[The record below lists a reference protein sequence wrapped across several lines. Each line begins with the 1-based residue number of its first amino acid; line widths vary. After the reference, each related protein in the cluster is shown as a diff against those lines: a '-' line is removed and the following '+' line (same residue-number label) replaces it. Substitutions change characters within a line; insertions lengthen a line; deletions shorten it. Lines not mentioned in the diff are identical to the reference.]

1 MIREFFLGLMLFSV
15 TVPLPGAAEYYKY
28 LDENGNMVFTDDITK
43 IPENKR
49 HKVEINKDRP
59 GTSQSAI
66 KQESEKSGQE
76 EFNRLLR
83 KYFEEKFGAKESCPL
98 DTDTEIEEAIE
109 YAWNSIARAMM
120 AGKLEK
126 ALSHFS
132 VFTRDEYRRR
142 LSGHGRDHLQSLF
155 GSIESL
161 EVSELTKGRAECGA
175 IRKEG
180 SRVYSYPVRFVKDP
194 DCIWRIY
201 GF

>member
-1 MIREFFLGLMLFSV
+1 MIRAFSLGLMLFFL
-15 TVPLPGAAEYYKY
+15 TVPLPGSAEFYKY
-28 LDENGNMVFTDDITK
+28 VDEKGTMVFTDDITK

-59 GTSQSAI
+59 GTSPSAI

-83 KYFEEKFGAKESCPL
+83 KYFEEKFRAKESCPL

>member
-1 MIREFFLGLMLFSV
+1 MIKVFSLVSMFFLL
-15 TVPLPGAAEYYKY
+15 TAPVPAAAEYYKY
-28 LDENGNMVFTDDITK
+28 VDEKGTMVFTDDITK
-43 IPENKR
+43 IPENER

-59 GTSQSAI
+59 GTPLPGFR
-66 KQESEKSGQE
+66 QESERPGQE

-83 KYFEEKFGAKESCPL
+83 NYFEEKYGAKESCPSE
-98 DTDTEIEEAIE
+98 TDAEVGEVIE
-109 YAWNSIARAMM
+109 YAWNSMARAMVW
-120 AGKLEK
+120 GKLEK
-126 ALSHFS
+126 ALNHFS

-142 LSGHGRDHLQSLF
+142 LSDYSGDHLRTLF
-155 GSIESL
+155 ESIEYL

-194 DCIWRIY
+194 DCTWRIH